1 MRFTGPGFFGGF
13 CFASFSRACSSFS
26 PWDSMWSF
34 AAAACSCWLFLRN
47 LDFGT
52 LCPEVSEASGP
63 GCSPSGAWAVCDQV
77 SSLVL
82 FVFRFILHIL
92 RAGSQQVIDF
102 SAREP
107 IHKRNGYISIE
118 QQPLTGIAVCD
129 IVATAGMLGA
139 GSKQVG
145 QRMGCR
151 GAVYPGQFNFTA
163 KILVTEIKGQAPH
176 PAVLRPWLQFSARWP
191 LPR

>member
-63 GCSPSGAWAVCDQV
+63 GCSPSGAWAVCDQA
-77 SSLVL
+77 SSLAL

-118 QQPLTGIAVCD
+118 QQPLAGIAVCD
-129 IVATAGMLGA
+129 IGKLMLG
-139 GSKQVG
+139 SIKSVLS
-145 QRMGCR
+145 RMFSISRLAKRSLTFCVKADGTHPFLR
-151 GAVYPGQFNFTA
+151 SIFQTA
-163 KILVTEIKGQAPH
+163 TK
-176 PAVLRPWLQFSARWP
+176 
-191 LPR
+191 